1 MDPMEMAG
9 SATAKARADTGPA
22 CLAPAKAAADEM
34 PIEVMADL
42 LDGVASNISSNWKA
56 GGSKS
61 AAAGWG
67 FNWNKSSGK
76 RCYQTQVE
84 YGKYRYTSGGCGGSG
99 TYSTWQPRKETGGTD
114 TCTATAP
121 NWTQCANVA
130 SGDWY
135 RTRTDGKDYYLE
147 GGVKIKD
154 VIGIDLSSQRAY
166 ASSHKMI
173 YNVSG
178 SAKNMCGNNNTPAT
192 AGKVQ
197 EKKK

>member
-1 MDPMEMAG
+1 M
-9 SATAKARADTGPA
+9 
-22 CLAPAKAAADEM
+22 
-34 PIEVMADL
+34 
-42 LDGVASNISSNWKA
+42 
-56 GGSKS
+56 
-61 AAAGWG
+61 
-67 FNWNKSSGK
+67 
-76 RCYQTQVE
+76 
-84 YGKYRYTSGGCGGSG
+84 
-99 TYSTWQPRKETGGTD
+99 TGGTD

-121 NWTQCANVA
+121 NWTPYANVA
-130 SGDWY
+130 SGDWH

-178 SAKNMCGNNNTPAT
+178 SAKKMCGNNNTPAT

>member
-1 MDPMEMAG
+1 M
-9 SATAKARADTGPA
+9 
-22 CLAPAKAAADEM
+22 
-34 PIEVMADL
+34 
-42 LDGVASNISSNWKA
+42 
-56 GGSKS
+56 
-61 AAAGWG
+61 
-67 FNWNKSSGK
+67 
-76 RCYQTQVE
+76 
-84 YGKYRYTSGGCGGSG
+84 
-99 TYSTWQPRKETGGTD
+99 YSTSTD
-114 TCTATAP
+114 TYTATAP

-166 ASSHKMI
+166 VSTHKLI

-178 SAKNMCGNNNTPAT
+178 SAKKMCGNNSTPAT

-197 EKKK
+197 EKKR